1 MADVLV
7 VIDMQNGVNSES
19 EPLFRLEDVIHGIN
33 DRIASYREQ
42 NLPIIFIQH
51 TGDGLPVGSKD
62 FEIFADINIS
72 DNDIYVTKTHA
83 NSFFHTTLKEELD
96 KLGVTSIEFC
106 GAQTQFCVDTT
117 IRFAHGL
124 GYSLFM
130 KQGLHT
136 TTDNDLL
143 SAETIMKHHESLWNR
158 RFLTFI

>member
-19 EPLFRLEDVIHGIN
+19 EPLYRLKDVIHGIN

-51 TGDGLPVGSKD
+51 TGEGLPTTSKD

-72 DNDIYVTKTHA
+72 QNDIYVTKTHA
-83 NSFFHTTLKEELD
+83 NSFFHTTVKDELD